1 MDQIPVGYRVSGP
14 RCHPYS
20 QVLLTKSP
28 NPKSQ
33 IPNKKRES
41 DFPSCSRARS
51 IPSLLST
58 ASLGLVASPRV
69 HAPPTPNSSPL
80 FPKSS
85 RRRGAR
91 RLGFLGPRFNHSPNL
106 TAGVATT
113 VSPLFF
119 NAVPRPFLRIRVP
132 DCAFP
137 PSRSIESTSLPFSLQ
152 DRRGTLRLSRVSAC
166 YSRQP
171 AAAIVSGPG

>member
-1 MDQIPVGYRVSGP
+1 MCYRVHSSEG
-14 RCHPYS
+14 YFDFF
-20 QVLLTKSP
+20 
-28 NPKSQ
+28 Q
-33 IPNKKRES
+33 IPNQKKRRIFHPALVL
-41 DFPSCSRARS
+41 DRS
-51 IPSLLST
+51 PSLLST
-58 ASLGLVASPRV
+58 ASSAWSRRLASTP
-69 HAPPTPNSSPL
+69 PPTPNSFPL
-80 FPKSS
+80 FPQIEQAAGSPP
-85 RRRGAR
+85 R
-91 RLGFLGPRFNHSPNL
+91 FLGSRFNPSPNL